1 MSFFK
6 TYFNFTRRER
16 NGIIFL
22 LFLIVLAW
30 GFYLSVKYFNKRDE
44 SNFYEF
50 ESAVKYFYYQIENKS
65 FKKHKKDSIVY
76 NKDTC
81 LVYINRPKYEHLLCL
96 GLSNQLSQKW
106 INYVTKGGKFKSI
119 EDVKRLW
126 GMNDSIFNLI
136 KNYLVLKEYNDVDM
150 VKNISLSNKV
160 QVIRMIEINTADT
173 NELKDLPGIGST
185 FARRIVKYKERL
197 GGYVSK
203 EQLKEIYG
211 FSSELYEKIAPY
223 IYVDIFEVKKININ
237 NSDYLTL
244 IQHPYFNKEIVKS
257 ILQLRK
263 KNGKITSK
271 DDLLNNEILTDDE
284 WNKVKYYI
292 EF

>member
-1 MSFFK
+1 
-6 TYFNFTRRER
+6 
-16 NGIIFL
+16 
-22 LFLIVLAW
+22 
-30 GFYLSVKYFNKRDE
+30 
-44 SNFYEF
+44 
-50 ESAVKYFYYQIENKS
+50 
-65 FKKHKKDSIVY
+65 
-76 NKDTC
+76 
-81 LVYINRPKYEHLLCL
+81 
-96 GLSNQLSQKW
+96 
-106 INYVTKGGKFKSI
+106 
-119 EDVKRLW
+119 
-126 GMNDSIFNLI
+126 
-136 KNYLVLKEYNDVDM
+136 
-150 VKNISLSNKV
+150 
-160 QVIRMIEINTADT
+160 MIEINTADT